1 MNIPKYLLVCS
12 HYLILLS
19 HYFVSFVTPL
29 LFFFYHS
36 LKELS
41 SSPVEQKKVQ
51 NVLNSLP
58 AVSDVMTLMK
68 EVKNVSEVM
77 K

>member
-1 MNIPKYLLVCS
+1 MGMIVRCIMTP
-12 HYLILLS
+12 ILS
-19 HYFVSFVTPL
+19 
-29 LFFFYHS
+29 FFYNS
-36 LKELS
+36 LKDLS

-58 AVSDVMTLMK
+58 AVLDVMTLIK

-77 K
+77 LLS